1 MKKLILGSLLI
12 FTAIA
17 AHAGNIYEVSFCSKG
32 TGPAKDRIEALNDA
46 GVREQIKAKYPGA
59 YSIVVIQIP
68 KPAKKSG
75 EL

>member
-1 MKKLILGSLLI
+1 MKKLILILL
-12 FTAIA
+12 FASGLS
-17 AHAGNIYEVSFCSKG
+17 AHAGNLYQVSFCSKG
-32 TGPAKDRIEALNDA
+32 TGPATDRIEALNDA
-46 GVREQIKAKYPGA
+46 GAREQIKAKYPGA

>member
-1 MKKLILGSLLI
+1 MKRLFFSLLLLS
-12 FTAIA
+12 ALS
-17 AHAGNIYEVSFCSKG
+17 AHAGNLYEVSFCSKG

-46 GVREQIKAKYPGA
+46 GAREQIKAKYPGA
-59 YSIVVIQIP
+59 YSIIVIQIP

>member
-1 MKKLILGSLLI
+1 MKKLILLFLLS
-12 FTAIA
+12 FALS
-17 AHAGNIYEVSFCSKG
+17 AHAGNLYRVSFCSKG
-32 TGPAKDRIEALNDA
+32 TGPAEARIEALNDA
-46 GVREQIKAKYPGA
+46 GAREQIKAKYPGA